1 MNAFEETKLIMKK
14 YNIHPNKNLGQNF
27 LFDENALEKISE
39 DVNNEDIVIEI
50 GPGLGTLTR
59 LLLEK
64 AKKVIVIELDTKM
77 IEILQ
82 DRFKLYDN
90 IEIINKDVLKID
102 FNELVSEEMK
112 KYNNVNVKVVANLP
126 YYITTEI
133 ITKLLKTN
141 INNITILIQ
150 KEVADRI
157 CAIPGQKEAG
167 AITYLVYYYA
177 DAQIIG
183 NVSKECF
190 IPNPKVES
198 SIVKINK
205 LEKPRVEV
213 KDEELF
219 FRIIK
224 ENFTKRRKTI
234 TNSLGNIIPK
244 EKLTKI
250 LQKFN
255 IPENVRGEELN
266 INKYAEI
273 SNSLFEQNKN

>member
-1 MNAFEETKLIMKK
+1 MNTFEETKLIMKK

-27 LFDENALEKISE
+27 LFDENALETISQ
-39 DVNNEDIVIEI
+39 DVTKDDIVIEI
-50 GPGLGTLTR
+50 GPGLGTLTS

-64 AKKVIVIELDTKM
+64 AKKVIVIELDSRM
-77 IEILQ
+77 IEILE

-90 IEIINKDVLKID
+90 IKIINEDVLKID
-102 FNELVSEEMK
+102 FEELICKEIVD
-112 KYNNVNVKVVANLP
+112 YNKVNIKVVANLP
-126 YYITTEI
+126 YYITSEI

-141 INNITILIQ
+141 IKDITILIQ

-157 CAIPGQKEAG
+157 CAIPGQKQAG
-167 AITYLVYYYA
+167 AITYLVYYYS
-177 DAQIIG
+177 DAKIIK

-205 LEKPRVEV
+205 LTECRVIV

-219 FRIIK
+219 FKIIK
-224 ENFTKRRKTI
+224 ENFSKRRKTI

-244 EKLTKI
+244 EKLI
-250 LQKFN
+250 PVLQKLN

-266 INKYAEI
+266 IKQYAEI
-273 SNSLFEQNKN
+273 TNVIIEQKLK